1 MAAIDSEHLNS
12 LFVLLHRSLLQY
24 LGECSPWTA
33 EDSHQGET
41 LAAIRGIVT
50 RQEQDETLLADVL
63 NDSGWVINCGGYSTS
78 FTDLHYVSLQ
88 YLLKQVVV
96 SQTEIVKAFEAA
108 AQKYPDTPLL
118 QTVANNERE
127 ILNTARD
134 LIAKKPAVVAAK

>member
-1 MAAIDSEHLNS
+1 MAMIDPEHLNR

-33 EDSHQGET
+33 EDSRQSET
-41 LAAIRGIVT
+41 LAALRDIVT

-63 NDSGWVINCGGYSTS
+63 TESGWVVDCGGYSTS
-78 FTDLHYVSLQ
+78 FTDLHYVSLK
-88 YLLKQVVV
+88 YLLKQVVL
-96 SQTEIVKAFEAA
+96 SQTDIVKEFEAA

-127 ILNTARD
+127 ILNSARS
-134 LIAKKPAVVAAK
+134 LAALQAPAVAAK